1 MAWKGYFSTVVKS
14 IFFFKYLFLYIC
26 VRFLVENKIIK
37 IKFFFI
43 ACATASL
50 FVCFDLFYQF
60 FSGQNIFGFEA
71 AGRKIGGP
79 FRDELIAG
87 GYIQR
92 FSIFAFFVLPFFYS
106 NFSNKFSKYLLP
118 VLFIIFICGI
128 LVSGNRMPMLLFVF
142 SIILILIFN
151 KQTIKFLILPS
162 VTSRV

>member
-1 MAWKGYFSTVVKS
+1 MVKS
-14 IFFFKYLFLYIC
+14 LSFFKYLFLYIC
-26 VRFLVENKIIK
+26 LRFLVENKIIK
-37 IKFFFI
+37 LKFFFI

-71 AGRKIGGP
+71 VGRKIGGP

-106 NFSNKFSKYLLP
+106 NFQINFLNICCQFYLLFLH
-118 VLFIIFICGI
+118 VVFLSQVTGCRCCFLF
-128 LVSGNRMPMLLFVF
+128 
-142 SIILILIFN
+142 
-151 KQTIKFLILPS
+151 FL
-162 VTSRV
+162 